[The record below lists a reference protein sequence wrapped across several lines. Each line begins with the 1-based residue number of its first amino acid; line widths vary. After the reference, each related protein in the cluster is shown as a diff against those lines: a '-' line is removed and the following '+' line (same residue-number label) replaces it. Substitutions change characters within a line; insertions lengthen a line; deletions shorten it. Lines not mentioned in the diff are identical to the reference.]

1 MRINGKN
8 GNNGNNGRS
17 RAKSKKRTS
26 LPNLSPQEI
35 AVIVGILTNA
45 LEVES
50 VLVDR
55 DQKVSIVLAGS
66 LRRRTEAD
74 RLDEEIGN
82 VSVGDLINA
91 LIRR

>member
-1 MRINGKN
+1 MNGKN

-17 RAKSKKRTS
+17 RAKSKKKTS

-55 DQKVSIVLAGS
+55 DQKVAIVLAGS

-74 RLDEEIGN
+74 RLAEEIGN

>member
-17 RAKSKKRTS
+17 RAKSKKKTS

-55 DQKVSIVLAGS
+55 DQKVAIVLAGS

-74 RLDEEIGN
+74 RLAEEIGN